1 MTTGLAPATPDTQR
15 DMVVIA
21 SGLASGALDGRR
33 DMDVAVV
40 VCGSTQY
47 FDSGWTVTERRTYIA
62 SHFIRKTNNYNYV
75 S

>member
-21 SGLASGALDGRR
+21 SGALDGRR
-33 DMDVAVV
+33 DMAVAVV

-47 FDSGWTVTERRTYIA
+47 FDSGWIVTERRTYIA